1 MMNLTIAEENY
12 IKSIY
17 KLEEEEQEAVS
28 TNALAGELET
38 KPASVTDMAKK
49 LKEKKL
55 ISYEKYQGIN
65 LTAEGKKAALNI
77 IRRHRLWEC
86 FLVDKLAFS
95 WEEVHELA
103 EELEHVRSEKLI
115 NRLSEFLGNPQID
128 PHGDPI
134 PDAQGKMG
142 KPRPQTPLDKARA
155 KRLEVVAVSDKST
168 ALLEFLNAKGIRL
181 GTQLDVI
188 ERYEFDN
195 SIELKIRNQP
205 AFTIS
210 EQVSKN
216 IMVKPI

>member
-1 MMNLTIAEENY
+1 MNLSIAEENY

-17 KLEEEEQEAVS
+17 KLEEEGQDAVT
-28 TNALAGELET
+28 TNALAGELDT

-55 ISYEKYQGIN
+55 IAYEKYQGIN
-65 LTAEGKKAALNI
+65 LTADGKKAALSI

-86 FLVDKLAFS
+86 FLVEKLSFS

-103 EELEHVRSEKLI
+103 EELEHVRSEKLT

-142 KPRPQTPLDKARA
+142 KLRVHTPLHKARA

>member
-1 MMNLTIAEENY
+1 MNLSVSEENY

-17 KLEEEEQEAVS
+17 KLEEGQDSVT
-28 TNALAGELET
+28 TNALAYELDT

-55 ISYEKYQGIN
+55 IAYEKYQGIN
-65 LTAEGKKAALNI
+65 LTAEGKKAALQI
-77 IRRHRLWEC
+77 VRRHRLWEC

-103 EELEHVRSEKLI
+103 EELEHVRSEKLT
-115 NRLSEFLGNPQID
+115 NRLSEFLGNPAID

-134 PDAQGKMG
+134 PDAQGKLG
-142 KPRPQTPLDKARA
+142 KPRTQTSLYKSQA
-155 KRLEVVAVSDKST
+155 KRLEVMAVSDKSA
-168 ALLEFLNAKGIRL
+168 ALLEFLTAKGIRL

-188 ERYEFDN
+188 ERYAFDN
-195 SIELKIRNQP
+195 SIEIKIRNQP

>member
-1 MMNLTIAEENY
+1 MNLSVAEENY

-17 KLEEEEQEAVS
+17 KLEDGQEPVT
-28 TNALAGELET
+28 TNALAYELDT

-49 LKEKKL
+49 LKDKKL
-55 ISYEKYQGIN
+55 IAYEKYQGIN
-65 LTAEGKKAALNI
+65 LTADGKKAALQI

-103 EELEHVRSEKLI
+103 EELEHVRSEKLTS
-115 NRLSEFLGNPQID
+115 RLSEFLGHPTFD

-134 PDAQGKMG
+134 PDAQGKLV
-142 KPRPQTPLDKARA
+142 KQKVQTTLHKA
-155 KRLEVVAVSDKST
+155 KGSRLEVTAVSDKST

-181 GTQLDVI
+181 GSQLEII

-195 SIELKIRNQP
+195 SIEIKIRNQP

-210 EQVSKN
+210 EQVAKN
-216 IMVKPI
+216 IMVRQI

>member
-1 MMNLTIAEENY
+1 MNLTAAEENY

-17 KLEEEEQEAVS
+17 KLQDGQAVVS
-28 TNALAGELET
+28 TNAIAYELDT

-55 ISYEKYQGIN
+55 IDYEKYQGIS
-65 LTAEGKKAALNI
+65 LTAEGRRLALQI
-77 IRRHRLWEC
+77 VRRHRLWEC
-86 FLVDKLAFS
+86 FLVDKLSFS
-95 WEEVHELA
+95 WNEVHEIA

-115 NRLSEFLGNPQID
+115 NRLSEFLGNPTTD

-134 PDAQGKMG
+134 PDAQGRFSKS
-142 KPRPQTPLDKARA
+142 RQLISLDKATAR
-155 KRLEVVAVSDKST
+155 RLEVAGVSDQSSS
-168 ALLEFLNAKGIRL
+168 LLEFLNAKGIRL
-181 GTQLDVI
+181 GTQIDVI

-195 SIELKIRNQP
+195 SVEIKIRNQP

-216 IMVKPI
+216 IMVKTL

>member
-1 MMNLTIAEENY
+1 MNLSIAEENY

-17 KLEEEEQEAVS
+17 KLEEGQESVS
-28 TNALAGELET
+28 TNALAYELDT

-55 ISYEKYQGIN
+55 IAYEKYQGIN
-65 LTAEGKKAALNI
+65 LTTEGKKAALQI

-86 FLVDKLAFS
+86 FLVEKLSFS

-103 EELEHVRSEKLI
+103 EELEHVRSEKLTS
-115 NRLSEFLGNPQID
+115 RLSEFLGNPQID

-142 KPRPQTPLDKARA
+142 KPRIQTSLHKSKAN
-155 KRLEVVAVSDKST
+155 RLEVMAVSDKST
-168 ALLEFLNAKGIRL
+168 ALLEFLNTKGVRL
-181 GTQLDVI
+181 GTQLEVI

-195 SIELKIRNQP
+195 SIEIKIKNQP

-210 EQVSKN
+210 EQVAKST
-216 IMVKPI
+216 MVKPI

>member
-1 MMNLTIAEENY
+1 MNLTVAEENY

-17 KLEEEEQEAVS
+17 KLQDGQAVVS
-28 TNALAGELET
+28 TNAIAYDLDT

-55 ISYEKYQGIN
+55 IDYEKYQGIS
-65 LTAEGKKAALNI
+65 LTPEGKRIAI
-77 IRRHRLWEC
+77 QIVRRHRLWEC
-86 FLVDKLAFS
+86 FLVDKLSFS
-95 WEEVHELA
+95 WDEVHEIA

-115 NRLSEFLGNPQID
+115 NRLSEFLGNPTTD

-134 PDAQGKMG
+134 PDAQGKFS
-142 KPRPQTPLDKARA
+142 KNKQLVSLDKATAR
-155 KRLEVVAVSDKST
+155 RLEVAGVSDQSSS
-168 ALLEFLNAKGIRL
+168 LLEFLNAKGIKL
-181 GTQLDVI
+181 GTQIDVI

-195 SIELKIRNQP
+195 SVEIKIRNQS

-216 IMVKPI
+216 IMVKIL